1 MRNPSLTGTSGRM
14 REMMDNV
21 DAEAQPAIQLIG
33 IVAIRR
39 NGVTVHFDRPRQ
51 GAVLARLALR
61 AGRPVRQDELVH
73 AVWGQDPPR
82 SATGN
87 LHTYISELR
96 KILGE
101 PSVLHTDRDG
111 YRLDVRVQDVDASEF
126 DSWVDRAAQ
135 AWSGGDVEACFD
147 AVERATR
154 LWTGAPLPEIAG
166 PFAEI
171 ERRKLEAR
179 WLALRKLRVQALL
192 TTARIAESV
201 TECTGLTHAYPL
213 DEQVAV
219 LHGTSLY
226 RAGQVAEAL
235 GKLDTFRRRLREETG
250 AQPGAEVGKL
260 YEQMLTGD
268 VDTVSAASSPSTA
281 NGRSAT
287 PDSSPRAARPAQ
299 LPHRPWGFVG
309 RKHELAELSHPVGLP
324 IVITG
329 HAGIGKSAL
338 ACQVAHDLA
347 PRFPDGQLYLS
358 LGGSERTS
366 VPPMNELLD
375 HQLLNLGVHT
385 DDLPGTV
392 EQKAARWRSL
402 LAVRRVLVVLDD
414 AADAEQVARLL
425 PEGTTSAA
433 IVTSRSRLST
443 LDNVRRVS
451 LTALEPDAAKR
462 LLISGCGTPLDIPLS
477 DPQVARIVEVCGY
490 VPLAVRAAA
499 VLLAEADT
507 VRQFALRLR
516 YHGNPLEMLSPDDHD
531 SQASVLAG
539 LEHATRTLS
548 APAWDLL
555 IRLSSRIGEEEHIAG
570 LTREHESVA
579 LAELVEWCLLDHLGG
594 DRYRV
599 PALVRRYG
607 SLVARTGTR

>member
-1 MRNPSLTGTSGRM
+1 M
-14 REMMDNV
+14 
-21 DAEAQPAIQLIG
+21 Q
-33 IVAIRR
+33 
-39 NGVTVHFDRPRQ
+39 FDRPRQ
-51 GAVLARLALR
+51 GAVLAGLALR
-61 AGRPVRQDELVH
+61 AGRPVRQDELVRT
-73 AVWGQDPPR
+73 VWGQEPPP

-101 PSVLHTDRDG
+101 PQVLHTDRDG
-111 YRLDVRVQDVDASEF
+111 YRLDVRVEDVDALEF
-126 DSWVDRAAQ
+126 DSWVDRAAH
-135 AWSGGDVEACFD
+135 AWSGGAVETCFD
-147 AVERATR
+147 AVDRATE

-166 PFAEI
+166 PVADA
-171 ERRKLEAR
+171 ERRRLEDR

-192 TTARIAESV
+192 TTSQVAEAV
-201 TECTGLTHAYPL
+201 AECTSLTHAYPL
-213 DEQVAV
+213 DERVAV
-219 LHGTSLY
+219 LHSTSLY

-250 AQPGAEVGKL
+250 TQPGAEADEL

-268 VDTVSAASSPSTA
+268 VDTVSTATSPSTSD
-281 NGRSAT
+281 GRSAT
-287 PDSSPRAARPAQ
+287 PDSSPRAVRPAQ

-309 RKHELAELSHPVGLP
+309 REHETAELSHPADLP

-338 ACQVAHDLA
+338 ACQVAHELA

-366 VPPMNELLD
+366 VPPMSELLD

-402 LAVRRVLVVLDD
+402 LTARRVLVVLDD

-443 LDNVRRVS
+443 LDKVRRVP
-451 LTALEPDAAKR
+451 LPALEPDAAKR
-462 LLISGCGTPLDIPLS
+462 LLIGGCGTPLDVPLS
-477 DPQVARIVEVCGY
+477 DPRVARIVEVCGY

-507 VRQFALRLR
+507 VRQFTLRLR
-516 YHGNPLEMLSPDDHD
+516 NHENFLELLSPGDND
-531 SQASVLAG
+531 SESSVLAG
-539 LEHATRTLS
+539 LEHTTRTLS
-548 APAWDLL
+548 APALALL
-555 IRLSSRIGEEEHIAG
+555 TRLSSRIGEEEHIAG
-570 LTREHESVA
+570 LPREHEPVA
-579 LAELVEWCLLDHLGG
+579 LAELVESCLLDHLGG

-607 SLVARTGTR
+607 RLLTRAGTR